1 MIKVAYDLATG
12 QILRIVEGEN
22 PVIIDDGSLVVE
34 ERPRLIEDYILDG
47 VVTPRPVLPPPDKTE
62 IVADGEDIAIFSFPE
77 AVPVSVEGAEPVVT
91 DYLEIA
97 SDNPDSYEIEVNY
110 FPYLPYF
117 VSVVAT

>member
-1 MIKVAYDLATG
+1 MIKVAYDEITG
-12 QILRIVEGEN
+12 EILRIVEGDN
-22 PVIIDDGSLVVE
+22 PIIVDSGSLTVD
-34 ERPRLIEDYILDG
+34 ERPHLIEDYVVDG
-47 VVTPRPVLPPPDKTE
+47 VITPRPSLPPPDKTE

-77 AVPVSVEGAEPVVT
+77 PVPVSVEGGEPVVT

-97 SDNPDSYEIEVNY
+97 SDNPDSYEVEVNY